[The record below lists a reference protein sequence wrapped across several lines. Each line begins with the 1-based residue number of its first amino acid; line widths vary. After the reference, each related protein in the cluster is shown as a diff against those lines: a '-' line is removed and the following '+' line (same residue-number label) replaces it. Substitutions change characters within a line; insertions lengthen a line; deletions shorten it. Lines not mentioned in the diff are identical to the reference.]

1 MATADGFRLP
11 PGSMQAAK
19 SPQPVPSL
27 PSMRARRL
35 GPPTV
40 NRLLRP
46 IAAALIGTALIAGT
60 AQAQNPSSAPG
71 APPAAGTAAEPSQKP
86 KTAKAK
92 QKPQAPLSLT
102 NPSTGKSPPRKA
114 QSSKPVPGQA
124 PAGKPPSGKPPAAN
138 PPPRPPGE
146 VGAVPPPAP
155 PSTPQSPP
163 PPAQV
168 QPMTPI
174 IAQPSPPRPG
184 QPPFNAKQIALL
196 ERISNYLSNLRSLV
210 GEFKQIAPD
219 GKQSSGD
226 FYLLKP
232 GRVRFDYNPPNP
244 IELIADGRSVVVR
257 DRNLASQDVM
267 AISQT
272 PLRFLL
278 ADRIDLLRDTNVVAV
293 YGDNVFSTVVIE
305 ERQIVRGTYRVML
318 MFDART
324 MELRQWVVTDPQ
336 GRDTTV
342 VVYNL
347 DTVTKPDPELFK
359 IDYTRYVR

>member
-1 MATADGFRLP
+1 V
-11 PGSMQAAK
+11 S
-19 SPQPVPSL
+19 
-27 PSMRARRL
+27 
-35 GPPTV
+35 
-40 NRLLRP
+40 RP
-46 IAAALIGTALIAGT
+46 LCAFAAALIGIALIAAG
-60 AQAQNPSSAPG
+60 AKAQNPPSPAAA
-71 APPAAGTAAEPSQKP
+71 APPAASAPSEPEFKTKTAARKP
-86 KTAKAK
+86 
-92 QKPQAPLSLT
+92 KPQAPLSLSDPVQSKPKT
-102 NPSTGKSPPRKA
+102 RKTQPRKT
-114 QSSKPVPGQA
+114 
-124 PAGKPPSGKPPAAN
+124 PPSKTQTSKPPARK
-138 PPPRPPGE
+138 PPA
-146 VGAVPPPAP
+146 GAKPPPAP
-155 PSTPQSPP
+155 PPAAQTSPP
-163 PPAQV
+163 RPAQA
-168 QPMTPI
+168 MAPI

-184 QPPFNAKQIALL
+184 QPPLNAKQVELL
-196 ERISNYLSNLRSLV
+196 ERISHYLSNLRTLV
-210 GEFKQIAPD
+210 GEFKQVAPD
-219 GKQSSGD
+219 GKQSAGD

-232 GRVRFDYNPPNP
+232 GRVRFDYNPPSP
-244 IELIADGRSVVVR
+244 TELIADGRSVAVR

-342 VVYNL
+342 AVYNL

-359 IDYTRYVR
+359 IDYTRYDR